1 MYHNSILGRQGG
13 ILKNGGNG
21 TKNKN
26 NVPVQYRINLA
37 EPNVNSVG
45 TLRGASASAAPI
57 IAVNKERFDNRS
69 SKKAYMNKVS
79 NENLTYALDFR
90 DSLRKV
96 SGGETISKGN
106 VISSG
111 VDIYPRDKVR
121 PIPTQASPIHM
132 SMPLFIQACI
142 NMNYGMDNVLYDNT
156 SKSLKFS
163 TPSNGL
169 IVPERHELFGLLLD
183 DLHRIENGQFPVHP
197 EWYDSFGSKMVPSK
211 AKKLASL
218 LNRISSLIQFTKEN
232 NTWLGKGCN
241 HMRSIMNALLTDHL
255 LDPRKYKK
263 QAYYTFFYHLTEQA
277 YDDHQGRA
285 IRGEPKPSPLKNAEL
300 PPLPFPAAYVIDVLY
315 KFRRESEATRQDLL
329 AQAELAR
336 RTAAFSTA
344 LTARLN
350 VRNNA
355 KDARAAIL
363 AHQPARAARIAA
375 ADAAALAGLP
385 AAYPAPPPIAGAGGG
400 AGGGGGG
407 KATHAARKAAYDARV
422 AAAAAAA
429 PAPAPAPAPPVPA
442 IAPVTAGVIAAATGG
457 AAGTIT
463 AAATAT
469 LHTAGIAPLAPAVP
483 TGSIGMPSTP
493 PSTFGSKRVMAPGGT
508 PPGPSTSS
516 SPASPSSSTASPS
529 KYSFETMPVD
539 EIIRRLVNKIS
550 PDRLIAGTNK
560 LRPEDARVVDSLAR
574 LSIPDVEAKRSM
586 LYLLNAILKD
596 PENKQTEIN
605 LYNNLV
611 NDHVKDKAAK
621 DNLIFNL

>member
-300 PPLPFPAAYVIDVLY
+300 PPLPFPTAYVIDVLY

-336 RTAAFSTA
+336 RTAALSTA

-350 VRNNA
+350 VRHNA
-355 KDARAAIL
+355 RVASDAIL

-375 ADAAALAGLP
+375 AKRAARVAAAAALAGLP
-385 AAYPAPPPIAGAGGG
+385 AAYPAPPPIAGAGAG

-407 KATHAARKAAYDARV
+407 VSAGAGDSAS
-422 AAAAAAA
+422 
-429 PAPAPAPAPPVPA
+429 
-442 IAPVTAGVIAAATGG
+442 TACGAGSVRGTGF
-457 AAGTIT
+457 
-463 AAATAT
+463 
-469 LHTAGIAPLAPAVP
+469 
-483 TGSIGMPSTP
+483 ST
-493 PSTFGSKRVMAPGGT
+493 
-508 PPGPSTSS
+508 TSS
-516 SPASPSSSTASPS
+516 ITTSS
-529 KYSFETMPVD
+529 
-539 EIIRRLVNKIS
+539 
-550 PDRLIAGTNK
+550 
-560 LRPEDARVVDSLAR
+560 
-574 LSIPDVEAKRSM
+574 
-586 LYLLNAILKD
+586 
-596 PENKQTEIN
+596 
-605 LYNNLV
+605 
-611 NDHVKDKAAK
+611 
-621 DNLIFNL
+621 